1 MDRERQPLADGDDE
15 QGNLLMLAL
24 LAPFIGAVAGFL
36 SVIFRLALQRA
47 DGLRDRLT
55 AWAHGA
61 AFAGLLFV
69 IALCAAATAVAAWLV
84 RRYSPDAS
92 GSGIPHVELVLK
104 GDLPQAV
111 CPGLG
116 WWG

>member
-1 MDRERQPLADGDDE
+1 MDREHEAAADDGND
-15 QGNLLMLAL
+15 QGNLLILAL
-24 LAPFIGAVAGFL
+24 LAPFIGALAGLL

-47 DGLRDRLT
+47 DGLRDRLI

-61 AFAGLLFV
+61 TFAGLLLV

-84 RRYSPDAS
+84 RRYSPHAS

-104 GDLPQAV
+104 GELPRH
-111 CPGLG
+111 PTG
-116 WWG
+116 